1 MKSVAR
7 APVLIV
13 EDDADIRELLSSVLV
28 LEGYPVVTAADG
40 AEGLEQLRTAH
51 PALVLLDLMMPSMD
65 GWEFRRLQMLDP
77 ALAGVPTVILSG
89 DGRLEAKAAS
99 LGTSFLRK
107 PVDLDEL
114 LSVVA
119 NAAA

>member
-1 MKSVAR
+1 MNSVSR

-28 LEGYPVVTAADG
+28 LEGYRVVTAADG

-51 PALVLLDLMMPSMD
+51 PALILLDLMMPSMD
-65 GWEFRRLQMLDP
+65 GWEFRRLQLLDP

>member
-1 MKSVAR
+1 MNTR

-40 AEGLEQLRTAH
+40 AEGLEQLRAAH
-51 PALVLLDLMMPSMD
+51 PGLVLLDLMMPSMD
-65 GWEFRRLQMLDP
+65 GWEFRRLQMMDP

-99 LGTSFLRK
+99 LGTAFLRK

-119 NAAA
+119 KASA

>member
-1 MKSVAR
+1 MNSVSR

-13 EDDADIRELLSSVLV
+13 EDDADIRELLSSVLA

-40 AEGLEQLRTAH
+40 AEGLEQLRAAH

-65 GWEFRRLQMLDP
+65 GWEFRRLQMMDP
-77 ALAGVPTVILSG
+77 TLAEVPTVILSG

-99 LGTSFLRK
+99 LGTAFLRK

-119 NAAA
+119 KASA